1 MGRRVTA
8 LLVAGGLA
16 LAACGG
22 DAAESSLVVDAGDD
36 FTVVVGEAPVFD
48 GCDSEGEFAN
58 YEWTIVSAPESA
70 ADDDGKVLRTV
81 MADCSFE
88 LENAMDIADV
98 GEWTIELVATDGES
112 ESADQVVVTVT
123 E

>member
-1 MGRRVTA
+1 MRRATA
-8 LLVAGGLA
+8 LFIAGGLA

-22 DAAESSLVVDAGDD
+22 ESAGDSLVVDAGDD
-36 FTVVVGEAPVFD
+36 FTVEVGDAPVFD
-48 GCDSEGEFAN
+48 GCASEGEFAN
-58 YEWTIVSAPESA
+58 YEWTIISAPEGAS
-70 ADDDGKVLRTV
+70 DDDGKVLRTV

-98 GEWTIELVATDGES
+98 GDWTIELVATDGDS
-112 ESADQVVVTVT
+112 EGSDQVVVTVT